1 MVINMANPKKKTGG
15 AATPLPQINEERLKE
30 LAGQVR
36 ELKNYIASSQQPR
49 VLKTLLSALLDC
61 SAQDVCLVVDEG
73 LQPRTD
79 GKTIWVSMLPDLL
92 EEKWQKFWGVLFQP
106 ITAHE
111 AQHKNSSDFKDM
123 EEIRKWYGEEM
134 EKNGFKAAIGESI
147 AGDFLNAVEDGRI
160 EKISADR
167 HPGLVI
173 PYRFLN
179 DCIRE
184 GCTIEEKAEDTQKE
198 YHHFFGQI
206 LSYAK
211 TGLYAPGCAAYVG
224 TRLESNFFAVQQH
237 VDMAIDARTSRDC
250 RNLVQSMLMDLMPYL
265 AELLKD
271 SEDLQEELENQE
283 KKNEYQGAKEKELND
298 GGDDDGNGGAGDGVR
313 AKSPAGF
320 GHFSM
325 DDGGGKSGDGGS
337 DEEGT
342 NYGFG
347 GANDGS
353 DKGYT
358 PDQLAEMEQ
367 AAKTMIQNAQQQE
380 VQEGLPPEMDG
391 LSKDEIDKLISECYA
406 RASHSFKEE
415 WMKYPQV
422 ALPLD
427 IVQEATALRKE
438 LLRLIQTRKARQ
450 GGRKSGVL
458 DTKVLWKTGVGARDL
473 FFRPGRKDT
482 DSCVFYLLIDNS
494 SSMSENCGR
503 NVEKSFAARRAA
515 AVIEEALKGIV
526 PVKVSLFECS
536 GNTRHISL
544 KTFDSKSKIN
554 ACYASLSVIQ
564 PSGYNADSVHI
575 RVAAKELLNR
585 PERKKFLFVLSDGM
599 PSAYG
604 SKESGEQE
612 VHNAVEDA
620 RRKGVVVIPIMF
632 GSDSFRQSYAASFE
646 KMYSKNLLS
655 CDPREIGRRLPELF
669 KRLIIMS

>member
-1 MVINMANPKKKTGG
+1 MANTKKKTGG
-15 AATPLPQINEERLKE
+15 AVTPLPQIDEERLKE
-30 LAGQVR
+30 LAKQVE
-36 ELKNYIASSQQPR
+36 ELTNYIANTQQPR
-49 VLKTLLSALLDC
+49 VLKALLSALLDC
-61 SAQDVCLVVDEG
+61 SAQDVSLVVDTE

-79 GKTIWVSMLPDLL
+79 GETIWVSMLPDLL
-92 EEKWQKFWGVLFQP
+92 EVKWQRFWGVLFQP

-123 EEIRKWYGEEM
+123 EEIRKWYGDEM
-134 EKNGFKAAIGESI
+134 EKNGFKRVIGEAI

-160 EKISADR
+160 EKISGDR

-179 DCIRE
+179 DCIRD
-184 GCTIEEKAEDTQKE
+184 GCTIGEKAEDPQKE

-211 TGLYAPGCAAYVG
+211 TGLYAPGCGYYAG
-224 TRLESNFFAVQQH
+224 TNFEYNFFAVQQH
-237 VDMAIDARTSRDC
+237 IDNAIDARTSREC
-250 RNLVQSMLMDLMPYL
+250 RNLVQSMLLDLMPYL

-271 SEDLQEELENQE
+271 SKELQQELENQ
-283 KKNEYQGAKEKELND
+283 KQKNEYEGAKEKQLNVG
-298 GGDDDGNGGAGDGVR
+298 GGDQGKGKGGEGVR

-325 DDGGGKSGDGGS
+325 DNGGGNGNDGGC

-358 PDQLAEMEQ
+358 AQQLADMEQ
-367 AAKTMIQNAQQQE
+367 AARSMIQNAQQQA

-391 LSKDEIDKLISECYA
+391 LSTDEVSKLISECYA
-406 RASHSFKEE
+406 RAENTFREE
-415 WMKYPQV
+415 WMKFPNV
-422 ALPLD
+422 TLPLD
-427 IVQEATALRKE
+427 IAQEAAVLRKE
-438 LLRLIQTRKARQ
+438 LLKLIQTRKAKQ
-450 GGRKSGVL
+450 GGRKSGIL
-458 DTKVLWKTGVGARDL
+458 DTKALWKTGIGARDL

-494 SSMSENCGR
+494 GSMGESCGQ

-515 AVIEEALKGIV
+515 AIIEEALKGIV

-544 KTFDSKSKIN
+544 KAFDSKSKTN
-554 ACYASLSVIQ
+554 ACYASLSVIK
-564 PSGYNADSVHI
+564 PGGYNADSVHI
-575 RVAAKELLNR
+575 RVATKELLNR
-585 PERKKFLFVLSDGM
+585 PERKKFLFMLSDGM

-604 SKESGEQE
+604 CKESGEEE
-612 VHNAVEDA
+612 VRRAVEDA
-620 RRKGVVVIPIMF
+620 RRKGIVVIPIMF
-632 GSDSFRQSYAASFE
+632 GSEMFRKSYAEAFE

-655 CDPREIGRRLPELF
+655 CDPREIGRKLPDLF